1 MEELDN
7 KNDFD
12 IEYNPLVPAVA
23 TIIVG
28 NENIAVIE
36 RKSFVFTQGWDFDPN
51 NDVYHFRE
59 VPNPNNTTLRIHA
72 YLFIFFLFNFS
83 SLSIDGLFTHVL
95 IQDLHRKKM

>member
-1 MEELDN
+1 MNEYKMEELDN

-12 IEYNPLVPAVA
+12 IEYNPLVPAGA

-59 VPNPNNTTLRIHA
+59 VASFPFDDHNCPSHLGWNGKDRI
-72 YLFIFFLFNFS
+72 
-83 SLSIDGLFTHVL
+83 D
-95 IQDLHRKKM
+95 DL

>member
-12 IEYNPLVPAVA
+12 IEYNPLVPAGA

-59 VPNPNNTTLRIHA
+59 AGMARTGLMIYSLLV
-72 YLFIFFLFNFS
+72 FLKVKSF
-83 SLSIDGLFTHVL
+83 
-95 IQDLHRKKM
+95 